1 MLAAVLSLRGAMMRL
16 ISVFACVLLL
26 AGCGA
31 SDSGD
36 EEASGDGGVIPQHQL
51 DAMKKAENVEDML
64 KQSDEQRREKMD
76 SEG

>member
-1 MLAAVLSLRGAMMRL
+1 MRL

-26 AGCGA
+26 AACGA

-36 EEASGDGGVIPQHQL
+36 KKASGEGGVIPQHQL
-51 DAMKKAENVEDML
+51 DAMEKAKNIEDML
-64 KQSDEQRREKMD
+64 KQSEEQRREQLN